1 MRSNK
6 FSQEHIKEAEFEDL
20 DSLFQ
25 VCTCTSTS
33 VVFVYVCTRVHVHAC
48 TLVSMCVKVRGHHQE
63 SFLRCLQPFVCDRVS
78 CQLELS
84 SCTPFWF
91 SGVTCLHLP
100 SSYFWDYKCA
110 QLCLAFYLGYGNQTP
125 TFTLI
130 RQVVY

>member
-1 MRSNK
+1 MHLH
-6 FSQEHIKEAEFEDL
+6 EPEFV
-20 DSLFQ
+20 
-25 VCTCTSTS
+25 VC
-33 VVFVYVCTRVHVHAC
+33 VCARMRVHVLMHAC
-48 TLVSMCVKVRGHHQE
+48 IHTHMCPCILVSKCVKVGGHHQE

-84 SCTPFWF
+84 SCPPLRF

-100 SSYFWDYKCA
+100 SCHFWDYKCA
-110 QLCLAFYLGYGNQTP
+110 QLCRAFYVGYGNQTP